1 LLELPLTL
9 LVQTTSK
16 LTSAEELWSRDKIE
30 EPLICLPSSEAISK
44 NFQYGLTRLEVDW
57 YPSIEVSSLDLV
69 ETYVANGF
77 GIGVGVV
84 VPHGRLSPEV
94 RSVPLPNFEPVVVG
108 ALWRGKPS
116 ALLQAC
122 LDEMQLRAKKLK

>member
-1 LLELPLTL
+1 
-9 LVQTTSK
+9 
-16 LTSAEELWSRDKIE
+16 
-30 EPLICLPSSEAISK
+30 
-44 NFQYGLTRLEVDW
+44 LEVDW

-77 GIGVGVV
+77 GIGVGVA
-84 VPHGRLSPEV
+84 VPQGRMSPEV

-108 ALWRGKPS
+108 ALWRGKTS